1 MGARYPPESCD
12 FHRGS
17 VPTWFDTVHAQ
28 ILIMTTGENEA
39 NNEEMATQ
47 TLFNISFL
55 LLLLLEY
62 IIIILYQYV
71 RTYQHGRTN
80 ELNDIVQCDQVDYLI
95 ELINEQER
103 LLSLLKSN
111 SSSSSN
117 EEPNTTNNNDNDVTM
132 ENKKLMDRYR
142 ILQNEFME
150 KKQRFVLS
158 S

>member
-1 MGARYPPESCD
+1 MCD
-12 FHRGS
+12 FI
-17 VPTWFDTVHAQ
+17 VTVLGLIQ
-28 ILIMTTGENEA
+28 STLFNKLIMTTGENEA
-39 NNEEMATQ
+39 NNEVMATQ
-47 TLFNISFL
+47 TSFNISFL

-71 RTYQHGRTN
+71 RTYQHNRTN
-80 ELNDIVQCDQVDYLI
+80 ELNDIVQSYQVDYLI

-103 LLSLLKSN
+103 ILSLLKSN
-111 SSSSSN
+111 SSSSN
-117 EEPNTTNNNDNDVTM
+117 EEPNTTNSNDNDVTM
-132 ENKKLMDRYR
+132 ENKMLMDRYR

>member
-1 MGARYPPESCD
+1 
-12 FHRGS
+12 
-17 VPTWFDTVHAQ
+17 
-28 ILIMTTGENEA
+28 MTTGENEA

-71 RTYQHGRTN
+71 RTYQHNRTN

-95 ELINEQER
+95 GLINEQER
-103 LLSLLKSN
+103 ILSHLKSN
-111 SSSSSN
+111 SSSSSSSN
-117 EEPNTTNNNDNDVTM
+117 EEPNTTNNNDNDFTM

>member
-1 MGARYPPESCD
+1 MA
-12 FHRGS
+12 
-17 VPTWFDTVHAQ
+17 VLTNTVHALQQ
-28 ILIMTTGENEA
+28 ILIMTTTGENEA

-62 IIIILYQYV
+62 IIVILYQYV

-111 SSSSSN
+111 SSSSSSN
-117 EEPNTTNNNDNDVTM
+117 EEPNTTNNIDNDVTM
-132 ENKKLMDRYR
+132 ENKMLMDRYR

>member
-1 MGARYPPESCD
+1 
-12 FHRGS
+12 
-17 VPTWFDTVHAQ
+17 
-28 ILIMTTGENEA
+28 MTTGENEV
-39 NNEEMATQ
+39 NNEAVDEDLPILNDIATQ

-62 IIIILYQYV
+62 VFIILYQHV

-117 EEPNTTNNNDNDVTM
+117 EGPNTTNNNDNDVTM
-132 ENKKLMDRYR
+132 ENKMLMDRYM

>member
-1 MGARYPPESCD
+1 
-12 FHRGS
+12 
-17 VPTWFDTVHAQ
+17 
-28 ILIMTTGENEA
+28 MTTGENEA

-71 RTYQHGRTN
+71 RTYQHSRTN

-95 ELINEQER
+95 GLINEQER
-103 LLSLLKSN
+103 ILSLLKSN
-111 SSSSSN
+111 SSSSSSN